1 MREIKFRAWDKEIEK
16 MYPVLEI
23 DFVEEW
29 VRMYSKITGRHCNHL
44 DDLVLMQFTGL
55 EDKNGVEIYEGDIV
69 KFNPCAPYPTDNNL
83 EDGQMGTIVFFLSEF
98 LVKPLNDDG
107 PNFILNELGDWVV
120 IGNIYENKELL
131 DE

>member
-1 MREIKFRAWDKEIEK
+1 MRVIKFRAWDKEIEK

-55 EDKNGVEIYEGDIV
+55 EDKNGIEIYEGDILSW
-69 KFNPCAPYPTDNNL
+69 DNNVIAKVYYADDL
-83 EDGQMGTIVFFLSEF
+83 AMFRCSVKGTEEF
-98 LVKPLNDDG
+98 DLFAFNQEAS
-107 PNFILNELGDWVV
+107 I

>member
-23 DFVEEW
+23 DFVGEW
-29 VRMYSKITGRHCNHL
+29 VRMYSKIEGRHCNYL

-69 KFNPCAPYPTDNNL
+69 K
-83 EDGQMGTIVFFLSEF
+83 G
-98 LVKPLNDDG
+98 
-107 PNFILNELGDWVV
+107 NFIKDNSEVIGKVAYFDKDTAFICHLLGGDYAILVSLEHLEV
-120 IGNIYENKELL
+120 IGNIYENLKFLEQNIKS
-131 DE
+131 

>member
-29 VRMYSKITGRHCNHL
+29 VRMYSKITGRHCNYL
-44 DDLVLMQFTGL
+44 DDLVLMQYTGL
-55 EDKNGVEIYEGDIV
+55 KDNYGEEIFEGDIV
-69 KFNPCAPYPTDNNL
+69 EITLTRIQETRRGEVIYY
-83 EDGQMGTIVFFLSEF
+83 DGNACY
-98 LVKPLNDDG
+98 LVKTTMEDYFSFMSAD
-107 PNFILNELGDWVV
+107 ICKIEVLG
-120 IGNIYENKELL
+120 NTYENKELL